1 MSSLF
6 VSKFQQ
12 KSRVLGPGTRC
23 VVWFHG
29 CSRNCPECIARTMN
43 DAADFEVLM
52 PEDLAERILSIDE
65 IEGITLSGG
74 EPFEQDMQAMF
85 DLLNRLRRQSS
96 LSVMVYSGYLLT
108 ELQADPEKSR
118 LLPLLDI
125 LVDGPYRHELND
137 GSLWKGSSNQT
148 IHFLS
153 DRYSSM
159 TDQIRNRKGRP
170 LEIQVTADMKLDL
183 TGIPPADFRQ
193 KLEKSLKE
201 KNLFVQW

>member
-1 MSSLF
+1 MNSLAI
-6 VSKFQQ
+6 SKFQQ

-43 DAADFEVLM
+43 DAADFETM
-52 PEDLAERILSIDE
+52 PPELLAERILKIDG

-74 EPFEQDMQAMF
+74 EPFEQDMPAMHDF
-85 DLLNRLRRQSS
+85 LSRIRRQSS

-108 ELQADPEKSR
+108 ELRSDPEKSR
-118 LLPLLDI
+118 ILPLLDI
-125 LVDGPYRHELND
+125 LVDGPYQHELND

-153 DRYSSM
+153 ERYLSLA
-159 TDQIRNRKGRP
+159 DQVRNRKGRP
-170 LEIQVTADMKLDL
+170 LEFQVSADMKLDL

-201 KNLFVQW
+201 KNLFIQW

>member
-1 MSSLF
+1 MSSLT
-6 VSKFQQ
+6 VSRFQQ
-12 KSRVLGPGTRC
+12 KSCVLGPGTRC

-43 DAADFEVLM
+43 EAADFEVLT
-52 PEDLAERILSIDE
+52 PESLAERILAIDG

-85 DLLNRLRRQSS
+85 DFLNGIRRQSS
-96 LSVMVYSGYLLT
+96 LSVMVYSGFLLP
-108 ELQADPEKSR
+108 ELQSDPEKSR

-153 DRYSSM
+153 ERYSSM
-159 TDQIRNRKGRP
+159 ADQVRSRKGRP
-170 LEIQVTADMKLDL
+170 LEFQVTADMKLDL

-201 KNLFVQW
+201 KNLLIQW